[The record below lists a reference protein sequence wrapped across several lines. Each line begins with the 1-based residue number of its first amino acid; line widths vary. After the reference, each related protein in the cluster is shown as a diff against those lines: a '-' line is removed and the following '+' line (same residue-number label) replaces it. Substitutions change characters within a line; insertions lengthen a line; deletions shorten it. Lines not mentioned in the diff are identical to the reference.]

1 VSRLSDLKN
10 RTRAF
15 REIRSI
21 MNAMKN
27 LSIAELGKLSR
38 IREPQEEMARIVEEA
53 LEEVESSGI
62 AKLPVPP
69 PGAPRFYLLFGSER
83 GFCGDFNEA
92 VLDRF
97 DTERAMVPGPSKL
110 LAVGRKIGAKLEEE
124 PTLAGIIGG
133 PGTTGEIPGII
144 EGLLPRLA
152 EFSGFDWVFIHHGGH
167 DLPERIRVFH
177 PLTRNRKAEVRRS
190 SYPPLITLS
199 PGELAAG
206 LFEQFLLAILDRAFT
221 LSFLAE
227 NRQRLQ
233 HMNGALD
240 SLDQTLEELEKH
252 GHELRQEE
260 ITEELEILL
269 LGRGQR
275 RERTEGTGPGGPI

>member
-1 VSRLSDLKN
+1 MSRLSDLKN

-21 MNAMKN
+21 LNAMKN
-27 LSIAELGKLSR
+27 LSIAELGNLSR
-38 IREPQEEMARIVEEA
+38 IRESQEEMARIVDEA

-62 AKLPVPP
+62 VRLPSALS
-69 PGAPRFYLLFGSER
+69 GAPRFYLLFGSER

-92 VLDRF
+92 VLARY
-97 DTERAMVPGPSKL
+97 EREKALVPGPSKV
-110 LAVGRKIGAKLEEE
+110 LAIGRKIGLRLEGDA
-124 PTLAGIIGG
+124 TLAGILEG

-144 EGLLPRLA
+144 EGLVPRLS
-152 EFSGFDWVFIHHGGH
+152 EFSGNDWVFIHHQAD
-167 DLPERIRVFH
+167 DLPEKVLVLH
-177 PLTRNRKAEVRRS
+177 PLRRAWERVEGKNA
-190 SYPPLITLS
+190 YPPLITLS
-199 PGELAAG
+199 TEELAAG
-206 LFEQFLLAILDRAFT
+206 LFEQFLLALLNRAFT

-240 SLDQTLEELEKH
+240 ALDETLGELEKH

-269 LGRGQR
+269 LGRGKR
-275 RERTEGTGPGGPI
+275 SGRGDHSESD